1 MAEGRST
8 AGSIRLVD
16 MHVHVDFMSN
26 ADEVVADGLRDGLA
40 LFANTVTPGG
50 FAAARQ
56 QAWAGSPNVRLGLGM
71 HPWWVADG
79 RVGSEEVELFCEL
92 VRMPEVAFV
101 GEVGLDFSDK
111 HTDPGSHGRQVQA
124 LQEALGACAEVG
136 GKVISLHAVRAAG
149 TVLDLLE
156 ETDCLA
162 TCTCVLHWFSGST
175 PDLWRAIH
183 AGCYLSVNEMQART
197 RRAKEQLKLVPADHL
212 LLETDLPPGEG
223 VPFSAGDVEASLQRS
238 AELLGQIRGED
249 VLALTTENA
258 LSLLQL

>member
-1 MAEGRST
+1 MAEGRPA
-8 AGSIRLVD
+8 AGSISLVD

-26 ADEVVADGLRDGLA
+26 AEEVVKDGLRDGLA
-40 LFANTVTPGG
+40 LFANTVTPAG
-50 FAAARQ
+50 FAAAQ
-56 QAWAGSPNVRLGLGM
+56 KQAWADSPNVRLGPGM

-79 RVGSEEVELFCEL
+79 RVGSKEVELFCEL
-92 VRMPEVAFV
+92 AGEAEVPFV

-111 HTDPGSHGRQVQA
+111 HTNPSSHDRQVAALRQA
-124 LQEALGACAEVG
+124 LTVCGQEG
-136 GKVISLHAVRAAG
+136 GKVISLHAVRAAA

-156 ETDCLA
+156 DTGCLA
-162 TCTCVLHWFSGST
+162 TCACVFHWFSGST

-197 RRAKEQLKLVPADHL
+197 RRAKEQLKLVPSDHL

-223 VPFSAGDVEASLQRS
+223 VPYSAAEVEASLRRS
-238 AELLGQIRGED
+238 ADLLGQIRRED
-249 VLALTTENA
+249 VLAITTENA

>member
-1 MAEGRST
+1 MAEGRR
-8 AGSIRLVD
+8 AACGIRLAD

-26 ADEVVADGLRDGLA
+26 AEEVVRDGLRDGLA

-92 VRMPEVAFV
+92 AGEAEVPFV

-111 HTDPGSHGRQVQA
+111 HTDPGSHERQVATLRQI
-124 LQEALGACAEVG
+124 LTVCGQEGS
-136 GKVISLHAVRAAG
+136 KVISLHAVRAAA

-156 ETDCLA
+156 ETGCLA
-162 TCTCVLHWFSGST
+162 TCACVFHWFSGST

-223 VPFSAGDVEASLQRS
+223 VPFSAGDVKASLRRS

-258 LSLLQL
+258 LSLLHL